1 MKLSTISFSIVAYLF
16 CFLSNFNVTAQN
28 NLEPVQS
35 IYDIYDFQFE
45 YYSMVRKVLFK
56 GLSDSPE
63 IRYQVM
69 PSFTPEN
76 VLVIEY
82 DDEKKKYYL
91 KYHICKESIWY
102 SDDRKNVKV
111 DTYKK
116 EIDKASVDLIKSL
129 FLAAVLQAKFPKEVI
144 GGNDGTNY
152 YFSVNHY
159 GMKSGTIWSPAEYS
173 NTGKLVSIGNAL
185 KELAKSKAS
194 IVWFDKKL
202 ITQIEK
208 LLNLLKKTE

>member
-1 MKLSTISFSIVAYLF
+1 MKLSTISISIIAYLC
-16 CFLSNFNVTAQN
+16 CFLSNFNVIAQN

-35 IYDIYDFQFE
+35 IYDIYDFQFV
-45 YYSMVRKVLFK
+45 YYSTVRKILFK

-91 KYHICKESIWY
+91 KYHIGKESIWY
-102 SDDRKNVKV
+102 SKNREKVKV
-111 DTYKK
+111 DRFKK
-116 EIDKASVDLIKSL
+116 EIDKASVDLIKLL
-129 FLAAVLQAKFPKEVI
+129 FQTAVLKAKFPEEI
-144 GGNDGTNY
+144 IEGNDGTNY
-152 YFSVNHY
+152 YFSVSHY

-173 NTGKLVSIGNAL
+173 NTGKLVSIGNTL
-185 KELAKSKAS
+185 IELAKSNTS
-194 IVWFDKKL
+194 IVKFDIKF
-202 ITQIEK
+202 IEK
-208 LLNLLKKTE
+208 IKVLMIDLKK

>member
-1 MKLSTISFSIVAYLF
+1 MKLPTISFSIVVYLL
-16 CFLSNFNVTAQN
+16 CLSSNFNVVAQN

-35 IYDIYDFQFE
+35 IYDIYDFQFK
-45 YYSMVRKVLFK
+45 YYSMVRKILFK

-63 IRYQVM
+63 VRYQVM

-116 EIDKASVDLIKSL
+116 EIDKTSVDLIKSL
-129 FLAAVLQAKFPKEVI
+129 FQTAVLRTKFPEKIME
-144 GGNDGTNY
+144 GMDGTNY

-159 GMKSGTIWSPAEYS
+159 GMKSGTIWSPSEYS
-173 NTGKLVSIGNAL
+173 NTGKLVSIGNTL
-185 KELAKSKAS
+185 KELVKSKAS
-194 IVWFDKKL
+194 IVKFDKKF
-202 ITQIEK
+202 TAQIEK
-208 LLNLLKKTE
+208 LLNGLKK